1 MGALFRSAFSFDAL
15 KTAWREVQLS
25 ATKDGETASLSVAR
39 FAVDAEAELARLA
52 DRLATGEYSPATLA
66 ELQIVIGEKK
76 RTLHVPPV
84 RDRIVARALLRAIT
98 PLIDPH
104 LGPASYAYRPGLGVA
119 DAIQQVVAWRSSGH
133 PWVARTD
140 IHDCFPN
147 IPAELSLRRA
157 TTLIGDDDV
166 TQTLARFIHRRHRT
180 SRDALRTLSGLPQG
194 CPLSPLLANLVLV
207 DLDDA
212 LLSDGFPVVRYA
224 DDLCVAAASQADAQ
238 EALRIAS
245 HAAKELTMELG
256 TDKTAIMSF
265 EEGFTFLGEDFGP
278 RYPPE
283 LGEHRVIEPDQKV
296 VYAGVQGSRV
306 RVTRG
311 RLLLTSKDDSTLLDI
326 PTSQVC
332 RVVCFGSV
340 GVSAGARSWAFAN
353 DVDLVF
359 ASRSGSYQGS
369 LCSDGDVT
377 RPARVRAQFAAAD
390 NGRGTAIA
398 RRIVAAKIAK
408 QRVLLQ
414 RANRRETREQVADAV
429 HQLDQL
435 HRMVDQ
441 AGEPA
446 ELMGLEGAAARF
458 YFPCFGSLLP
468 EALQFVERSR
478 RPPMDVANA
487 ALSYLYTI
495 LLGECVTALRAAG
508 LDPAIGVLHS
518 EADKRP
524 SLALDLMEEFRPLVV
539 DQVVLRA
546 AQASSLGPSHGR
558 TEPGRGVL
566 LTKAGKEA
574 ITGAYERRMLQRTS
588 ALPDFSGTIRR
599 HLYRQA
605 QRLRA
610 AIMSADIEWTGLS
623 WR

>member
-1 MGALFRSAFSFDAL
+1 MGALFKSAFSPDAL
-15 KTAWREVQLS
+15 EKAWREVQLG
-25 ATKDGETASLSVAR
+25 ATADGATPSPGIAR
-39 FAVDAEAELARLA
+39 FASEAEAELALLA
-52 DRLATGEYSPATLA
+52 DQLAAGEYFPSKLT
-66 ELQIVIGEKK
+66 ELKINVGQKQ

-84 RDRIVARALLRAIT
+84 RDRVVARSLLHEIT
-98 PLIDPH
+98 PVIDPH
-104 LGPASYAYRPGLGVA
+104 LGSASFAYRPGLGVA
-119 DAIQQVVAWRSSGH
+119 DAIQQVASWRSSGY

-140 IHDCFPN
+140 IDDCFPN
-147 IPAELSLRRA
+147 IPVYLALRRA
-157 TTLIGDDDV
+157 KALTGDDD
-166 TQTLARFIHRRHRT
+166 LAQVLDQLIHRHHRT
-180 SRDALRTLSGLPQG
+180 LTGLPQG

-212 LLSDGFPVVRYA
+212 LLAEGFPIVRYG
-224 DDLCVAAASQADAQ
+224 DDLCVAAESRADAQ

-245 HAAKELTMELG
+245 HAVKELVMELG
-256 TDKTAIMSF
+256 ADKTTVMSF

-283 LGEHRVIEPDQKV
+283 LNDHRVVEPDQKV

-306 RVTRG
+306 RVARG
-311 RLLLTSKDDSTLLDI
+311 RLVITSKDDSSLLDV
-326 PTSQVC
+326 PTTHVC

-340 GVSAGARSWAFAN
+340 GLSAGARSWALAN
-353 DVDLVF
+353 DVEVVF

-369 LCSDGDVT
+369 MSSDRDT
-377 RPARVRAQFAAAD
+377 TKPARVRAQFAASE
-390 NGRGTAIA
+390 NGRGAGIA

-458 YFPCFGSLLP
+458 YFPCLGSLLP
-468 EALQFVERSR
+468 VGMQFVQRSR

-495 LLGECVTALRAAG
+495 LLGECVTALRSAG

-524 SLALDLMEEFRPLVV
+524 SLALDLMEEFRPLLV
-539 DQVVLRA
+539 DQVMLRA
-546 AQASSLGPSHGR
+546 AQAGSLTPSHGR
-558 TEPGRGVL
+558 LEPGRGVL

-574 ITGAYERRMLQRTS
+574 ITGSSQSTV
-588 ALPDFSGTIRR
+588 
-599 HLYRQA
+599 
-605 QRLRA
+605 
-610 AIMSADIEWTGLS
+610 
-623 WR
+623 